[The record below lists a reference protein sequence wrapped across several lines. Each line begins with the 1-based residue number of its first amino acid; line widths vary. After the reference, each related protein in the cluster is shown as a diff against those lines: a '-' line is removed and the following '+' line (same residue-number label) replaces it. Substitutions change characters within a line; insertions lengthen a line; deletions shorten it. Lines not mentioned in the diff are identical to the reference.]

1 MGKKKRGKD
10 NDKDND
16 KDKKIKLVKT
26 PEQRLQEVTLIRQ
39 QISDLGLGDGN
50 PDVEKFYQELEQFTK
65 TGYSWTGKIPL
76 HGHHRVISAT
86 LTTNPNITSSVTLLY
101 DPQK

>member
-1 MGKKKRGKD
+1 MGKKNRKG
-10 NDKDND
+10 D

-26 PEQRLQEVTLIRQ
+26 PEQRLQEVSNIRQ
-39 QISDLGLGDGN
+39 QIAALGLGEGN
-50 PDVEKFYQELEQFTK
+50 PDVEKFYQELDQFAK

-76 HGHHRVISAT
+76 HGHQRVISAT
-86 LTTNPNITSSVTLLY
+86 LTTNPNLTSNVSLLY